1 MSLTIEEV
9 KKIAKLSRIKLSE
22 GEIANYQGE
31 INKIFDWIEQLQEVN
46 TDNVEPMFGTEA
58 HSLPMREDVVTD
70 GDIREQVLANAPES
84 KYGFFA
90 VPKVIE

>member
-9 KKIAKLSRIKLSE
+9 KKIAKLSRIKMTD
-22 GEIANYQGE
+22 GEIVNYQGE
-31 INKIFDWIEQLQEVN
+31 LNKIFDWIEQLQEVN

-58 HSLPMREDVVTD
+58 HTLPMREDKVTD
-70 GDIREQVLANAPES
+70 GDIRDQVLKNAHDA